1 MRSARL
7 VRSALAVS
15 LALLAAAPAIAK
27 KRDDGA
33 TLDRERL
40 EAIGPALEAEV
51 AKGVRAGFVAGV
63 ATRDGEVF
71 TAAVGM
77 ADRERGVAMT
87 TDTRFRIAS
96 MTKPVITAAVMQLVD
111 RGVVALDDPVSLYV
125 PAYADARVATSPEP
139 GGNGVIPT
147 RPAKRPITIHDLL
160 THTAGIG
167 YVFDASSTLDRMY
180 LEANLFKTTGPL
192 AERIEKI
199 ARLPLYDDPGEEWR
213 YSYSLDV
220 AAYVIEAAT
229 GVPLEKWLQEN
240 FFAPLKM
247 TDTEFFVDK
256 SDFERLAVVYGFDER
271 GNIVR
276 SAGSEL
282 SNDINE
288 DGLGV
293 LSGGAGLVST
303 VGDYLRFCQM
313 MLNGGALDGARILSP
328 SSARLMMSDNLRA
341 GADALIWEKESAT
354 FGLGGS
360 VVVAPGRV
368 GGVAAEGEWSWSG
381 LWDTWFVV
389 NPKDGVAVV
398 LLAQTARGSHA
409 PRSRARSL
417 VKAIAYGAVEN

>member
-180 LEANLFKTTGPL
+180 LE
-192 AERIEKI
+192 
-199 ARLPLYDDPGEEWR
+199 
-213 YSYSLDV
+213 
-220 AAYVIEAAT
+220 
-229 GVPLEKWLQEN
+229 
-240 FFAPLKM
+240 
-247 TDTEFFVDK
+247 
-256 SDFERLAVVYGFDER
+256 
-271 GNIVR
+271 GN
-276 SAGSEL
+276 
-282 SNDINE
+282 
-288 DGLGV
+288 
-293 LSGGAGLVST
+293 
-303 VGDYLRFCQM
+303 C
-313 MLNGGALDGARILSP
+313 SP
-328 SSARLMMSDNLRA
+328 
-341 GADALIWEKESAT
+341 WC
-354 FGLGGS
+354 
-360 VVVAPGRV
+360 V
-368 GGVAAEGEWSWSG
+368 
-381 LWDTWFVV
+381 
-389 NPKDGVAVV
+389 
-398 LLAQTARGSHA
+398 
-409 PRSRARSL
+409 
-417 VKAIAYGAVEN
+417 